1 MNFEEVYDKY
11 FARIYN
17 YIRYRVIDRGAADDL
32 VSAVFEKVLDKFASF
47 DPEKAPLEPWLF
59 AIARNTLNDYYRR
72 RKVRGWFSITDREET
87 IASDES
93 VEGAAER
100 SEENVQLLAALK
112 GLSEQ
117 ERELIAMKFTLEQNN
132 REIAAQT
139 GLSESNVGV
148 ILFRAMKK
156 LKEELGPE
164 KEA

>member
-11 FARIYN
+11 FPRIYN
-17 YIRYRVIDRGAADDL
+17 YIRYRVLARDAGDDL

-72 RKVRGWFSITDREET
+72 RKVRGWFSITDREEN

-100 SEENVQLLAALK
+100 SEENAQLLAALK
-112 GLSEQ
+112 GLTEQ
-117 ERELIAMKFTLEQNN
+117 ERELIAMKFTLEQTN
-132 REIAAQT
+132 RDIAAQI
-139 GLSESNVGV
+139 GLGESNVGV

-156 LKEELGPE
+156 LKEALGPE
-164 KEA
+164 KEV